1 VAEFKLSDDDK
12 NSIKATVNILVL
24 LILFVSVN
32 WIFDLNIT
40 VDQLKWWLPLIAVVV
55 GIFYRLSLWISYKF
69 PPVGYVLFGI
79 KGTTFKEKETNKD
92 GS

>member
-40 VDQLKWWLPLIAVVV
+40 VDQLKWWIPLIAVVV

-79 KGTTFKEKETNKD
+79 KGTTFKEKEEN

>member
-55 GIFYRLSLWISYKF
+55 GIFYRLSLWISYKY

-79 KGTTFKEKETNKD
+79 KGTTFKEKEEN

>member
-79 KGTTFKEKETNKD
+79 KGTTFKEKEEN